1 MTRPVSIFLSSLFIL
16 GMIQLSSQT
25 YAQSPKTITNSV
37 GMKLVLIP
45 KGTFTMGSPI
55 EEEGAD
61 NDEEQH
67 QVTISKD
74 YYLGVTEVTQ
84 GQYEK
89 VMGTNPS
96 YFQKRVI
103 GKSDSS
109 MYPVEQVSWE
119 DAVEFC
125 KKLSD
130 LPEEKKAGR
139 VYRLPT
145 EAEWEYACRAGSKA
159 AYSFGANSKTLGDYA
174 WFVYNSGVQTHPVGE
189 KKANAW
195 GLYDMHGNVWE
206 WCSDWYGEYPKGGV
220 SDPSGPSE
228 GSYPVNRGGSWFY
241 EAAGCRSADRYR
253 DDPSY
258 RSGNYGFRVAL
269 SSSGIPK

>member
-1 MTRPVSIFLSSLFIL
+1 
-16 GMIQLSSQT
+16 MIQLGCQT
-25 YAQSPKTITNSV
+25 YAQSPKTITNSI

-45 KGTFTMGSPI
+45 KGTFMMGSPI
-55 EEEGAD
+55 EEEGAE

-67 QVTISKD
+67 QVTIGKD

-103 GKSDSS
+103 RKSDSS

-174 WFVYNSGVQTHPVGE
+174 WFGENSGGQNLVGE

-206 WCSDWYGEYPKGGV
+206 WCSDWYGVYPKGSV

-228 GSYPVNRGGSWFY
+228 GSVRVNRGGSWFNV
-241 EAAGCRSADRYR
+241 AAFCRSAYRYR
-253 DDPSY
+253 NAPSY
-258 RSGNYGFRVAL
+258 RSLNVGFRVAL
-269 SSSGIPK
+269 SSSGIPR